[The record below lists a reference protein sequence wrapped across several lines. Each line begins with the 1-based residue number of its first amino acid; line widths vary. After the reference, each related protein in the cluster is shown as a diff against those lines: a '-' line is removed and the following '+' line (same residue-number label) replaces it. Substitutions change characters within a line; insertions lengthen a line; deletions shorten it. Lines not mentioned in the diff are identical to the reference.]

1 VDVTAAMQSF
11 RECARHIWNAHFH
24 IEAKRRQDWDLHEQF
39 EEAALILFRALV
51 LHGRDVGDP
60 EALANYRGG
69 PAPLMC
75 LRLDVAGTSEILVNR
90 TGTSG
95 YWDDPVTRIEPG
107 DLDLRFIWFFDWSD
121 LDFRDFQ
128 YCRVRIVASARHPH
142 LVGRDALLPVT
153 DNVRMFCE
161 PIP

>member
-1 VDVTAAMQSF
+1 MSDVAAAMQSF
-11 RECARHIWNAHFH
+11 RECARHIWNAYFQVD
-24 IEAKRRQDWDLHEQF
+24 AKRRQDWDLHEEF
-39 EEAALILFRALV
+39 DEAALILFRALV
-51 LHGRDVGDP
+51 LHERDVGDP

-75 LRLDVAGTSEILVNR
+75 LRLDVERGSEILVNR

-95 YWDDPVTRIEPG
+95 YWDD
-107 DLDLRFIWFFDWSD
+107 LRFIWFFDWSE

-128 YCRVRIVASARHPH
+128 YCRVRIVASSRYPH

-161 PIP
+161 PRP